1 MDLTRRSFAL
11 ASAACLLGPRAASA
25 ALQDAALT
33 IPYRA
38 LTSEPFPVHAI
49 DLSRIKP
56 EFLRR
61 EVREGEIGS
70 REPPGT
76 IVVDPAKHFLY
87 LVLHDGKAMRYG
99 VGVGRSGFAW
109 SGDATINS
117 KQAWPDWYPPKEMF
131 ERQPQLRRAMRK
143 MRLGLGMPGGAG
155 NPLGARALYLWQ
167 DNRDTLFRI
176 HGTIEPWTIGSNVS
190 SGCIRMINQDVIDL
204 YERVEPGARVAVLG
218 SSGSIVASDHA
229 HGAISSSDGV
239 PPLHHLVRDP
249 AALASRG
256 LW

>member
-1 MDLTRRSFAL
+1 MDLTRRRSFAI
-11 ASAACLLGPRAASA
+11 AAACLLGPRAAWA
-25 ALQDAALT
+25 ALHDPALT
-33 IPYRA
+33 APYRA
-38 LTSEPFPVHAI
+38 LASEPFPVPAI

-61 EVREGEIGS
+61 EVQGVEAVS

-87 LVLHDGKAMRYG
+87 LIQPGGAAIRYG

-109 SGDATINS
+109 SGAATVNS

-131 ERQPQLRRAMRK
+131 ERQPYLRRAMRK
-143 MRLGLGMPGGAG
+143 MRLGIGMPGGVG

-176 HGTIEPWTIGSNVS
+176 HGTLEPWTIGSNVS

-204 YERVEPGARVAVLG
+204 YERVEPGARVVVLG
-218 SSGSIVASDHA
+218 APEGVIVTSR
-229 HGAISSSDGV
+229 GGDGL
-239 PPLHHLVRDP
+239 PPLHQLVRDP
-249 AALASRG
+249 GALARG